1 MVRAQ
6 PERNAEIIK
15 LWVRGHT
22 QAAIGERMGISQ
34 ARVSEIIR
42 THQVKLS
49 ARTREE
55 IIQREVET
63 LDELRRM
70 GLEVADGMAA
80 PVVRG
85 DVSIKV
91 DPETG
96 AIERTGIVVD
106 PETGKVV
113 RDHGGR
119 LAGAK
124 LALDASAAM
133 RKLLGA
139 DAVVKTD
146 ATVNVRYTIDG
157 VDPEDLT

>member
-1 MVRAQ
+1 MARAKR
-6 PERNAEIIK
+6 ERNAEIIR
-15 LWVRGHT
+15 LWVRGYT
-22 QAAIGERMGISQ
+22 QKQIAERFDISSPRVAQIIGAHRDALGE
-34 ARVSEIIR
+34 
-42 THQVKLS
+42 
-49 ARTREE
+49 RTREE

-70 GLEVADGMAA
+70 GLEIADGMAA

-85 DVSIKV
+85 
-91 DPETG
+91 EYAT
-96 AIERTGIVVD
+96 VVTD

-157 VDPEDLT
+157 VDPDEDLT